1 MERTIK
7 PRPLIHPNIECAGVL
22 VVEDN
27 AIQRANM
34 VCQLRELGVHKI
46 YEAENGLV
54 GLNIVRNLYQPP
66 AIIVLDLH
74 MPGMDGIELAQHMV
88 PEGVRPY
95 LLLASAVEMSILGSV
110 EVMLEALDLPLLGIL
125 RKPFHLE
132 HLQAAIVRY
141 STMNLAHRERLREP
155 PGVATTATSL
165 QCALDKG
172 YIQPFYQP
180 KVKLASGLVTG
191 LEALAR
197 WVEPDGLAIAPE
209 SFIDV
214 AESYGLINALTLR
227 LLDTVLQ
234 DLVHWHENGFY
245 PTIALNISAYSLS
258 DRNFPNEIIRRVERA
273 RISPSAVVL
282 EITESA
288 LVRDVAVAIGTLGR
302 LRLKGFGLSIDD
314 YGTGFSSMQQ
324 LSRLPFTELK
334 IDRTFVSGANKKH
347 NLRVMLESAIGMGLK
362 LGLNTAAEGV
372 EMPQEYRLLKSL
384 GCQYAQGF
392 LIAKPMPAGDLLGW
406 LDEEQQRINELCLI

>member
-7 PRPLIHPNIECAGVL
+7 PRPPIHPNIECAGVL

-74 MPGMDGIELAQHMV
+74 MPGMDGIELAQHLV

-141 STMNLAHRERLREP
+141 SSMNLAHRERLREP
-155 PGVATTATSL
+155 TGVATTATSL

-197 WVEPDGLAIAPE
+197 WVEPDGL
-209 SFIDV
+209 
-214 AESYGLINALTLR
+214 
-227 LLDTVLQ
+227 
-234 DLVHWHENGFY
+234 
-245 PTIALNISAYSLS
+245 
-258 DRNFPNEIIRRVERA
+258 ERA
-273 RISPSAVVL
+273 GGQPAAGV
-282 EITESA
+282 
-288 LVRDVAVAIGTLGR
+288 R
-302 LRLKGFGLSIDD
+302 LR
-314 YGTGFSSMQQ
+314 
-324 LSRLPFTELK
+324 
-334 IDRTFVSGANKKH
+334 GAEPAA
-347 NLRVMLESAIGMGLK
+347 RVGEHHGV
-362 LGLNTAAEGV
+362 AAVRGAAAPV
-372 EMPQEYRLLKSL
+372 
-384 GCQYAQGF
+384 
-392 LIAKPMPAGDLLGW
+392 GDLLDQDAVAGDEGVVHGRRRDVER
-406 LDEEQQRINELCLI
+406 LDEERLDDDGEHQGDAEQQDHLLPDRQRLAAPARGASGRVAVRRAAHAANLSDLSVGATVERVSCSAPRASP